1 MVQQSNDL
9 VHPLGYLLKQ
19 KRYNVVLVPGKRVLC
34 VKYVAT
40 PAVQGYELLLRQIAS
55 LDCGVRLEF
64 KPFPA
69 EPMHLDIWLPGIGVA
84 VELKYKTR
92 KLNLLRE
99 GESFALREAAARD
112 ISRYDFLKDIQ
123 RLEQL
128 RKLPNARSGF
138 AVLLTNDPSYWKHP
152 SRNATIDA
160 AFSLHE
166 GRTIKGEMAWSEL
179 AGAGTTKHRE
189 APIRLNGSYDLHWQD
204 YADMG
209 DGHNRRFRYLAVRT
223 SYDRSHDA
231 QQNRAASG
239 FRPSPNLVT
248 ASRRPVNEAK

>member
-1 MVQQSNDL
+1 MLDITNLMNDL
-9 VHPLGYLLKQ
+9 ACDRPVFHSEADFQHALAWCIHDAIPDG
-19 KRYNVVLVPGKRVLC
+19 
-34 VKYVAT
+34 
-40 PAVQGYELLLRQIAS
+40 
-55 LDCGVRLEF
+55 GVRLEF

-69 EPMHLDIWLPGIGVA
+69 KPMYLDIWLPGIGVA

-99 GESFALREAAARD
+99 GESFALREAAAQD
-112 ISRYDFLKDIQ
+112 ISRYDFLNDIQ

-128 RKLPNARSGF
+128 RKLPNAQAGF

-152 SRNATIDA
+152 SRPATIDA
-160 AFSLHE
+160 AFRLHE
-166 GRTIKGEMAWSEL
+166 GRTITGEMDWSER

-231 QQNRAASG
+231 QQKRGASG
-239 FRPSPNLVT
+239 FRPSTNLVT
-248 ASRRPVNEAK
+248 ASRRPVNEAE